1 MKVDVCI
8 QHTTDG
14 IWRSTEMEKKNLN
27 QEHIEIPVHMD
38 FHLTVA
44 QINISIK
51 ALCFSQPQLASN
63 DHNYF
68 YSIFAA
74 GLRF

>member
-1 MKVDVCI
+1 MYAFSTPPMAFDV
-8 QHTTDG
+8 QQK
-14 IWRSTEMEKKNLN
+14 WKKKNLN

-38 FHLTVA
+38 SHLTVA